1 MGFSF
6 RRSSSFGPF
15 RLNFS
20 KSGIG
25 ASVGVKGARV
35 TLSPKGRTYITV
47 GAGGFSYRQNL
58 SAGSRAPTPRP
69 QYQTVVVQQPSL
81 DEIKTADVEE
91 LLASSK
97 SELIENL
104 NRRAQMFNPAILF
117 FVIAALCAVIGMVQL
132 GNSVSPALPA
142 LPDVSSSSDASRQA
156 NRTDE
161 YALLLARYGQPS
173 AVMITQAGT
182 VPLRV
187 TSWAEAHLAVSFVP
201 AGCFDAY
208 AYFQAHKNDVPPTR
222 IGKRHHATLPAT
234 EPGPPPC
241 VPPTDAAATI
251 VAYQDVASGSVIDSA
266 GADRSFT
273 GLSIRSEIP
282 PRVTASDISQAKKH
296 DVKGASPPV
305 SVAYDADT
313 FHGEQRRLADIDLT
327 SRKDMKSGWILLG
340 VAFFVLVPGVFVHRK
355 NREKRATE
363 LIYDLSAPATAQ
375 QQALEDSLDRLTQSR
390 IVWKLDSQSAIT
402 DWKRNAG
409 AAYNVKREQIS
420 IRRAV
425 PPRVESNLV
434 PMCIDLGK
442 LKMFFLPD
450 QVLYWQRGMFA
461 SIGYT
466 DLKFE
471 AGATRFIE
479 ESVQASDSKQV
490 GSTWRYVRKDGGP
503 DRRFNNNRQLPVML
517 YGVVTA
523 ASSGGLNLV
532 FHTSNADVAG
542 SFTTSFR
549 TFQSGRAST
558 NWDHELPFEA
568 AKTGQQNRVV
578 SNIPDDIE
586 AAMGQL
592 GVKPGVTLE
601 ELTLAYRHMAQMYH
615 PDKTAGLG
623 PELQT
628 LAEER
633 MKAINAAHQTVRQ
646 YLGSA

>member
-35 TLSPKGRTYITV
+35 TVSPKGRTYITV

-58 SAGSRAPTPRP
+58 SMGNKSVTHRS
-69 QYQTVVVQQPSL
+69 QFQTVEVQTPSL

-97 SELIENL
+97 NELIESL

-117 FVIAALCAVIGMVQL
+117 FLIAALCGVIGMVQL

-142 LPDVSSSSDASRQA
+142 LPDVSSSSDASRQT

-173 AVMITQAGT
+173 AVKITQAGT

-187 TSWAEAHLAVSFVP
+187 ATWAEAHLAVSFVP
-201 AGCFDAY
+201 AGCVDAY
-208 AYFQAHKNDVPPTR
+208 AYFQAHKDDVPPTR
-222 IGKRHHATLPAT
+222 IGKRHHEALPAV
-234 EPGPPPC
+234 EPVPAPC

-251 VAYQDVASGSVIDSA
+251 VAYQDVSSGSVIGSVS
-266 GADRSFT
+266 ADRSFT
-273 GLSIRSEIP
+273 GLSTRSETP

-296 DVKGASPPV
+296 DAKAAFPPV
-305 SVAYDADT
+305 SIAYDADR
-313 FHGEQRRLADIDLT
+313 FSGEQRRLADIDLA
-327 SRKDMKSGWILLG
+327 SRKDMKTGWILLG
-340 VAFFVLVPGVFVHRK
+340 VALLVPVPGVFAHRK
-355 NREKRATE
+355 NREKRTTE
-363 LIYDLSAPATAQ
+363 LVYDLSAPATAQ
-375 QQALEDSLDRLTQSR
+375 QQALEDSFGRLTQSQ
-390 IVWKLDSQSAIT
+390 IVWKLDSQCAIS

-461 SIGYT
+461 SIAYK

-479 ESVQASDSKQV
+479 ESVQSSDSKQV

-503 DRRFNNNRQLPVML
+503 DQRFNNNRQLPVML

-549 TFQSGRAST
+549 TFQSGRGST

-568 AKTGQQNRVV
+568 VRTSQQDRVA
-578 SNIPDDIE
+578 SSMPDNIE

-623 PELQT
+623 SELQT

-633 MKAINAAHQTVRQ
+633 MKAINAAHQTVQQ

>member
-25 ASVGVKGARV
+25 ASVGVKDARV

-58 SAGSRAPTPRP
+58 SAGSRPATPRP
-69 QYQTVVVQQPSL
+69 QLQTVEVQPPSL

-97 SELIENL
+97 NELIENL
-104 NRRAQMFNPAILF
+104 NQRAQMFNPAIIF
-117 FVIAALCAVIGMVQL
+117 FVIAALCVAAGLAQL
-132 GNSVSPALPA
+132 GNSVSTTPPA
-142 LPDVSSSSDASRQA
+142 LPDVSGSSDSSRQA

-173 AVMITQAGT
+173 TVTITQAGT
-182 VPLRV
+182 VPLRIA
-187 TSWAEAHLAVSFVP
+187 TWPEAHLAVSFVP
-201 AGCFDAY
+201 AGCVDSY
-208 AYFQAHKNDVPPTR
+208 AYFEAHKNDAPPTR
-222 IGKRHHATLPAT
+222 IDKRHRAPNHGT
-234 EPGPPPC
+234 ESGAPPC
-241 VPPTDAAATI
+241 HPTTDKATTI
-251 VAYQDVASGSVIDSA
+251 VSYEDVTSTSVIDSVS
-266 GADRSFT
+266 ADRYLA
-273 GLSIRSEIP
+273 GLGNRSDIP
-282 PRVTASDISQAKKH
+282 PRVTANETPQAKKH
-296 DVKGASPPV
+296 DLQGASQPV
-305 SVAYDADT
+305 SVAYDEDAL
-313 FHGEQRRLADIDLT
+313 HGEQRRLAEID
-327 SRKDMKSGWILLG
+327 SVEKKDVKSGWMLLAGALSILI
-340 VAFFVLVPGVFVHRK
+340 PGVLIHRS
-355 NREKRATE
+355 NREKRMTQ

-375 QQALEDSLDRLTQSR
+375 QQALDDSLGRLTQSR
-390 IVWKLDSQSAIT
+390 IIWKLDSQSAVT

-434 PMCIDLGK
+434 PICVDLGK

-461 SIGYT
+461 SIEYK

-471 AGATRFIE
+471 AASTRFIE
-479 ESVQASDSKQV
+479 ESVQSSDSKQV

-517 YGVVTA
+517 YGVVTVV
-523 ASSGGLNLV
+523 SSGGLNLV
-532 FHTSNADVAG
+532 FHTSNADAAG
-542 SFTTSFR
+542 SFSTSFR
-549 TFQSGRAST
+549 MFQDSRASS
-558 NWDHELPFEA
+558 NFHQELRSEA
-568 AKTGQQNRVV
+568 ATTGRQRQAAV
-578 SNIPDDIE
+578 SMPENIE
-586 AAMGQL
+586 AAMLQL
-592 GVKPGVTLE
+592 GVKAGVTLE
-601 ELTLAYRHMAQMYH
+601 QANLAYRHMAQMYH

-623 PELQT
+623 PELQK

-633 MKAINAAHQTVRQ
+633 MKQINAAHQMVKQ